1 MTYGGTLKMEASYPL
16 QRENLG
22 KLPDVGDV
30 IFYKLLPKDSPIN
43 PERLWRGRVAKVFSV
58 TDCIEVA
65 VLEQGYEGLT
75 EIVMSSQIVQVN
87 SKDVKE

>member
-1 MTYGGTLKMEASYPL
+1 MEARYPI

-30 IFYKLLPKDSPIN
+30 IFYKLLPKDSPTN

-58 TDCIEVA
+58 TDCVEVA

-75 EIVMSSQIVQVN
+75 EIVMLSQIVTMQ
-87 SKDVKE
+87 KE